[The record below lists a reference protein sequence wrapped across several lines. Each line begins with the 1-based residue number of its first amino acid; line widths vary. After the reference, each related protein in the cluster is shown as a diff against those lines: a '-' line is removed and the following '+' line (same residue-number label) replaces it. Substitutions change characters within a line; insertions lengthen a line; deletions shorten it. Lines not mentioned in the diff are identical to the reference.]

1 MKRFQTYTRGL
12 YQNILKE
19 VKDEEGVENEF
30 KLRDINQSLQFHL
43 ILSANSCWRSKLCT
57 NHGTQPGES
66 SLNDCRNQIIT
77 TRSAFNYRLFKNIP
91 EELGTAIIVQVS
103 HESCDCEYVRSFY
116 RPWFMETW
124 IISPTQE
131 SVTLEIRILENF
143 KSMVTPLRERK

>member
-1 MKRFQTYTRGL
+1 VVVGMKRFQTYTRGL

-66 SLNDCRNQIIT
+66 SLNDCR
-77 TRSAFNYRLFKNIP
+77 LFKNIP
-91 EELGTAIIVQVS
+91 EELGTVIIVQVS
-103 HESCDCEYVRSFY
+103 HESCDCKMIYSNN
-116 RPWFMETW
+116 
-124 IISPTQE
+124 E
-131 SVTLEIRILENF
+131 SGG
-143 KSMVTPLRERK
+143 